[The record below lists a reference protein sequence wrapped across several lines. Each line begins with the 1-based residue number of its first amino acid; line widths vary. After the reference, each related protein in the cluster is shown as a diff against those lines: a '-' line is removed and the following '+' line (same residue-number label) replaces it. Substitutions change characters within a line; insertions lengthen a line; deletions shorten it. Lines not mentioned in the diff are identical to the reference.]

1 MARNERGFTL
11 IEIMIT
17 LVILVIVLA
26 AASGLFV
33 TVLGQYKQQSKIA
46 ETGMERLVGLEILRR
61 DVEHAGYGLPWTFQ
75 SGVAYSEAASG
86 DLNDAPSGI
95 PRAILS
101 DNTGL
106 FTNSDR
112 LVVKSVF
119 VGRNP
124 ISQRWMLLP
133 SSGVPRPWTPDP
145 PSSELGTNLRNG
157 DRVIVMQVGVTD
169 DSRRSLVVDGGYYY
183 TDFALVS
190 NFKPMNPSE
199 TRVIYGID
207 NVPLGMPFN
216 RAEYFI
222 SNVGVPERCAPG
234 TGVLVKSIVRH
245 DSGALD
251 TPLPLLDCVA
261 SFRVQYQRDV
271 NNNGAITTSDDI
283 STLTAQQIRDQL
295 KEVRISIL
303 AHEGQRDPNYSHP
316 TNPGDTIT
324 FIGQLVPV
332 DRQFR
337 WRTYTLSVVP
347 ISLKD

>member
-1 MARNERGFTL
+1 MARNEKGFTL

-17 LVILVIVLA
+17 LVILVVVLT

-33 TVLGQYKQQSKIA
+33 TLLGQYKQQSKIA

-61 DVEHAGYGLPWTFQ
+61 DVEHAGYGLPWNFQ
-75 SGVAYSEAASG
+75 TAIAYNEAASG
-86 DLNDAPSGI
+86 VLNDAPSGI

-101 DNTGL
+101 VNSGL

-112 LVVKSVF
+112 LIVKSAF

-124 ISQRWMLLP
+124 MCQRWMLLP
-133 SSGVPRPWTPDP
+133 SSGVPPPWTPDP

-157 DRVIVMQVGVTD
+157 DRVIVLQVGVTD
-169 DSRRSLVVDGGYYY
+169 DTRRSLVVAGGYY
-183 TDFALVS
+183 TDFAGVS
-190 NFKPMNPSE
+190 GFKPLSPSE

-216 RAEYFI
+216 RAEYFV

-245 DSGALD
+245 DTGGLE

-261 SFRVQYQRDV
+261 NFRVQYQLDV
-271 NNNGAITTSDDI
+271 SNNGSITTSDDI
-283 STLTAQQIRDQL
+283 SPLTAQQIRDQL

-303 AHEGQRDPNYSHP
+303 AHEGQRDRNYSYS
-316 TNPGDTIT
+316 TNPDNTIT
-324 FIGQLVPV
+324 FVGQLVPV

-337 WRTYTLSVVP
+337 WRTYTLSVYP